1 MFKTFSR
8 ADNLHRHQ
16 ERSCKIKKIKKIED
30 ENKLKELES
39 ENLKAKSIIQQSE
52 QEKDKLCQ
60 HIEKLLEKV
69 GTTHITNH
77 TTNTL
82 DNSTKIN
89 NQNINLNNFGEE
101 NLKCLLTNL

>member
-1 MFKTFSR
+1 M
-8 ADNLHRHQ
+8 
-16 ERSCKIKKIKKIED
+16 
-30 ENKLKELES
+30 KELES

-101 NLKCLLTNL
+101 NLEMLTNKFMKI